1 VLQEKLHENKVSR
14 KNQNNKTKFQA
25 SQDESYLNTKTFAK
39 HQGKIAVLTSAM
51 QKFFAEQL
59 DRESEIEQ
67 LQKQLDI
74 LAANEDFSDTYQMLS
89 RKLNNLISE
98 GAWREKELFQMK
110 EELEKLRKRQG
121 YSKIARAFMAIGE
134 DPTLANITTSIIQSG
149 SGDILDNGNN
159 KQPETEQSEPIVQ
172 KNTVDSNEF
181 TFGNFS
187 QGEEDKVTDQL
198 QSDLNRIEKEFQAL
212 LQTLSKERTAH
223 DQERTSLLN
232 ESMELKKESI
242 AIKKI
247 MIDAKYEND
256 KLHDE
261 LNSKLQQQQELIRE
275 LTEESLRLT
284 RQQLLSPVQF
294 TSQNSAPT
302 VSTNRV
308 SSPIQ
313 KMLSNY
319 ENLDEETKKH
329 LFQNALLTNNDAL
342 QRELMNL
349 QHNKTSSSISLQ
361 AKLAKEL
368 KKISETYKIPELCF
382 DSKAKMRRSNYFNMV
397 LETSS
402 EISYVPTN
410 LQGIP

>member
-51 QKFFAEQL
+51 QKIFAEQL

-98 GAWREKELFQMK
+98 GAWREKGLFQTK
-110 EELEKLRKRQG
+110 KELEKLRKRQG
-121 YSKIARAFMAIGE
+121 YYKIVRAFMAIGE
-134 DPTLANITTSIIQSG
+134 DPTLANITSSIIQSS
-149 SGDILDNGNN
+149 SGDAPDNPNN
-159 KQPETEQSEPIVQ
+159 EHPEPEQSEPIVQ
-172 KNTVDSNEF
+172 KNTVDSDEF

-256 KLHDE
+256 KLRDE
-261 LNSKLQQQQELIRE
+261 LNNKLQQQQELIRE

-284 RQQLLSPVQF
+284 RQQFLSPVQF
-294 TSQNSAPT
+294 MSQNSAPT
-302 VSTNRV
+302 VSTNRI

-313 KMLSNY
+313 KMLSNCKT
-319 ENLDEETKKH
+319 LDEETKKH